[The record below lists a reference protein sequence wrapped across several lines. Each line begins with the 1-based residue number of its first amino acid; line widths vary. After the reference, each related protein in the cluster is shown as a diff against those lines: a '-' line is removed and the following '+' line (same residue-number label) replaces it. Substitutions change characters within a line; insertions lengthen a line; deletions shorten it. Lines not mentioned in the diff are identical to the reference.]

1 MADVLKS
8 AWEANPDFNAQYDEI
23 NETLTVVQTN
33 CEHLSPSEAL
43 FSLDPVQYEQ
53 AIADWKDKKLSA
65 ALGKGFILDEIH
77 ERNRRRFNEV
87 LRITRRGRLI
97 PFIGAGLSKACG
109 CPTWHEYLRMLA
121 ERSKDRIR
129 ILAMIELNQ
138 LDDAADALLRSLE
151 PALFNE
157 LSDTV
162 FGQRDEIAG
171 AIKYL
176 PQISK
181 SCVLT
186 SNFDMVVEDTY
197 KEANEAF
204 DRIVIGN
211 VSSDFHRALASG
223 ERQLLKIHG
232 QIRDTQSR
240 VFCKSEYMRAYGEND
255 FDFSRPLPDI
265 LGRVYRNYCLL
276 FVGCGLNND
285 KTLSL
290 FRHIKE
296 RDGEERLPRHYAI
309 VEAPNSLA
317 TDTDKAALEERENY
331 LCQHQIFPIWYQKN
345 QHQFVTDILECLA
358 DEFYQ

>member
-1 MADVLKS
+1 MAEELKNI
-8 AWEANPDFNAQYDEI
+8 WEANPEFNAQYDEI
-23 NETLTVVQTN
+23 NETLKVVQAN
-33 CEHLSPSEAL
+33 CEHLSASEAL

-53 AIADWKDKKLSA
+53 AIADWKDDKLSV
-65 ALGKGFILDEIH
+65 ALGNGFILGDIY
-77 ERNRRRFNEV
+77 ERNHRRFNEV

-109 CPTWHEYLRMLA
+109 CPTWHEYLRALA
-121 ERSKDRIR
+121 ERSRDRAR
-129 ILAMIELNQ
+129 ILTMIESNQ
-138 LDDAADALLRSLE
+138 LDDAADALLHSLE

-162 FGQRDEIAG
+162 FGQRGEIAG
-171 AIKYL
+171 AIKFL
-176 PQISK
+176 PHISK

-186 SNFDMVVEDTY
+186 SNFDTVVEDTY
-197 KEANEAF
+197 KEANETF
-204 DRIVIGN
+204 ERIVIGN
-211 VSSDFHRALASG
+211 VNSDFHRALASG

-240 VFCKSEYMRAYGEND
+240 VFCKTEYTRAYGEND
-255 FDFSRPLPDI
+255 FDFNRPLPDI

-290 FRHIKE
+290 FRYIKE

-309 VEAPNSLA
+309 VEAPNSLENDA
-317 TDTDKAALEERENY
+317 DRAALEEREAY
-331 LCQHQIFPIWYQKN
+331 LSQHQIFPIWYPKDH
-345 QHQFVTDILECLA
+345 HQFVADILECLA